1 MVRTVKA
8 SDRLVSNFQI
18 FKGHKAAVS
27 IMSVDMSGKTLYTGS
42 ADSTIKSWDIQTG
55 KLHRVR
61 SIAVT
66 PHTLPINVT
75 L

>member
-1 MVRTVKA
+1 
-8 SDRLVSNFQI
+8 
-18 FKGHKAAVS
+18 
-27 IMSVDMSGKTLYTGS
+27 MSVDMSGKTLYTGS

-55 KLHRVR
+55 KLHRV